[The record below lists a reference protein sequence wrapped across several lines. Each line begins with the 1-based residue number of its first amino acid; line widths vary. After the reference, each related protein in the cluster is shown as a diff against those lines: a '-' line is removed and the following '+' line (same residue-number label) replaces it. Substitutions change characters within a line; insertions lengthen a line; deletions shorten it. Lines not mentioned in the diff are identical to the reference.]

1 MTSIPRRT
9 YAALYGPTTGDRFR
23 LADTNLIAQVQ
34 ASLLVPG
41 EETIYGGGKTLR
53 DGMGQVPG
61 LRNADGVLDT
71 VITAVVVMD
80 PVLGIVKADI
90 GIKDGRIAGIGKAG
104 NPYVQDGVHP
114 NLVVGAGTEAISGEG
129 LVATA
134 GAIDPHVHF
143 VTPAQVPHALS
154 AGVTTLIGGGTGPAD
169 GSKGVTATPGP
180 WNIARMLEATATLPV
195 NVGLLA
201 KGNSSAPATLVE
213 QLTAGA
219 CGLKV
224 HEDYGATP
232 AVIDCALSVADA
244 HDVQVA
250 IHTDSLN
257 ESGYLADTVDAIDGR
272 VIHSYHTEGAGGGH
286 APDVM
291 AIAALPNVLPSSTNP
306 TRPYTTDT
314 TDNLFYMTMVTHHL
328 NPQNPED
335 VAFAQSR
342 IRGET
347 EAAEDVLQDMGVISM
362 MSSDSQA
369 MGRIGDTVTTTWR
382 TADKMKRQRGKL
394 PGDPG
399 GSGEHDNERIL
410 RYLAK
415 YTINPALTHGIA
427 HLVGSLE
434 TGKVADIVLWPTN
447 TFGVKPKYVLKGG
460 FVAWSV
466 MGDPNAS
473 IPTPEPVLLRPSFG
487 TIGKAVGRT
496 SMTFV
501 SQASIDA
508 GVPERL
514 GLERWVEPVRGCRT
528 LGKAAMVRNDATPD
542 IRVDPETY
550 QVYVDG
556 ELVDVE
562 PADSVPMSQL
572 YNIV

>member
-9 YAALYGPTTGDRFR
+9 YASLYGPTTGDRIR
-23 LADTNLIAQVQ
+23 LADTELIACVED
-34 ASLLVPG
+34 SLLVPG
-41 EETIYGGGKTLR
+41 EETVYGGGKTVR
-53 DGMGQVPG
+53 DGMAQVPG
-61 LRNADGVLDT
+61 LRNAEGVLDT

-104 NPYVQDGVHP
+104 NPQMQDGVHQ

-129 LVATA
+129 LIATA
-134 GAIDPHVHF
+134 GGVDAHVHF
-143 VTPAQVPHALS
+143 LAPAQVPHALS
-154 AGVTTLIGGGTGPAD
+154 NGVTTLIGGGTGPAD

-180 WNIARMLEATATLPV
+180 WNLARMLEATATLPV
-195 NVGLLA
+195 NIGLLG
-201 KGNSSAPATLVE
+201 KGNSSRPEALFE
-213 QLTAGA
+213 QLAAGA

-244 HDVQVA
+244 SDVQIA

-272 VIHSYHTEGAGGGH
+272 VIHTYHTEGAGGGH

-306 TRPYTTDT
+306 TKPYTTDT
-314 TDNLFYMTMVTHHL
+314 TDNLFYMTTVTHHL

-347 EAAEDVLQDMGVISM
+347 EAAEDVLQDLGVISM

-369 MGRIGDTVTTTWR
+369 MGRIGDTVTDTWR

-394 PGDPG
+394 PGDPA
-399 GSGEHDNERIL
+399 EHDNDRIL

-415 YTINPALTHGIA
+415 YTINPALTHGIG

-434 TGKVADIVLWPTN
+434 PGKVADIVLWPTN

-460 FVAWSV
+460 FVAWSI

-473 IPTPEPVLLRPSFG
+473 IPTPEPVLMRPMFG
-487 TIGKAVGRT
+487 TAGKAVART
-496 SMTFV
+496 SMTFL
-501 SQASIDA
+501 SQAAVEAD
-508 GVPERL
+508 VPGRL
-514 GLERWVEPVRGCRT
+514 GLDRWIEPVRGCRT
-528 LGKAAMVRNDATPD
+528 LSKRAMVRNDATPD
-542 IRVDPETY
+542 IRIDPETY
-550 QVYVDG
+550 QVFVDG
-556 ELVDVE
+556 ELASVE
-562 PADSVPMSQL
+562 PADSVSLSQL
-572 YNIV
+572 YYIV